1 MKHYVLKY
9 IAPEQLMILLK
20 IFIYSGVCYNGYG
33 FITDDFNA
41 AAALLNENSAFSD
54 YANIFAVTM
63 DTLAWIALLILFEL
77 ETYFLDD
84 STLRLKRIKW
94 PINALTSLC
103 YFFIVYAFIG
113 YLGKLGMLM
122 DSIPYTLGNP
132 CDLVGTSY
140 VITPI
145 LDEYYPIAAE
155 ACGNLIPAQMG
166 QINGH
171 PIVFENSAYTDTMIL
186 AWVDVINSATWLA
199 IVGMLQM
206 DIIMQLKGTLNR
218 HIMRMTAMIKGALY
232 LTLFIMAIVWGVYGS
247 FADFSDAVLWLLGFM
262 LIELNIFNWNQEVEE
277 EKAQQQQAAAS

>member
-33 FITDDFNA
+33 FITDDINA
-41 AAALLNENSAFSD
+41 AAALLNENSSFSD

-63 DTLAWIALLILFEL
+63 DTLAWIALLVIFEL

-84 STLRLKRIKW
+84 STLRLKRVKW
-94 PINALTSLC
+94 SINSLTSIC

-122 DSIPYTLGNP
+122 DATPYTLGNP
-132 CDLVGTSY
+132 CDLVGSSF

-145 LDEYYPIAAE
+145 IDEYYPLAAE
-155 ACGNLIPAQMG
+155 TCSHLIPAQMG
-166 QINGH
+166 QINGQ
-171 PIVFENSAYTDTMIL
+171 PIVFENTAYETIMTM
-186 AWVDVINSATWLA
+186 AWVDVINSGTWLA

-206 DIIMQLKGTLNR
+206 DIIMQLKGTLNH
-218 HIMRMTAMIKGALY
+218 HIMRVTAVIKGGLY
-232 LTLFIMAIVWGVYGS
+232 LTLFVMAVMWGIYGQPE
-247 FADFSDAVLWLLGFM
+247 DFFDAVLWLFGFM

-277 EKAQQQQAAAS
+277 EKALHNATTT